1 MLKRFGSWVY
11 WDGWCSNHDMRID
24 DAVCSECGYKH
35 PTVRWEQGDPK
46 GEEAYWV
53 ILSKLEN
60 ECPNCKSVML
70 KM

>member
-1 MLKRFGSWVY
+1 MLKRLGYWIH

-46 GEEAYWV
+46 GEAAYGV
-53 ILSKLEN
+53 VLNKLKD
-60 ECPNCKSVML
+60 ECPNCKAVML
-70 KM
+70 KE